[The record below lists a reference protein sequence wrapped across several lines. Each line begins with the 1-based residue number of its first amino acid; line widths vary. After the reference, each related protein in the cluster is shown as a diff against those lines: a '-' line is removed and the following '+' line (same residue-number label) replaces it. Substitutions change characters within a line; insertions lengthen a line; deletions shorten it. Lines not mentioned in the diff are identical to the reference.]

1 MEVAETTVMDVAIF
15 LAAHL
20 DQRPRRVWASKVIEV
35 IEVIEVI
42 GVIEVIEVI
51 EVIGVIEVIEGDRG
65 VRRHRLHLELPRSR
79 AVRMGRRR
87 SILRECSI
95 RSAIP

>member
-42 GVIEVIEVI
+42 GVIEVI